1 MADSRVQGAFA
12 GSDDGQVPTMTMTSD
27 ALQSFLPRLRG
38 SGRTSVPRTLAAR
51 DSVRVGATALRGMVV
66 LSAVVGA
73 VGGIMIALALLCLT
87 TMVMLGLFGGAFFAL
102 PVLHAFSGK

>member
-1 MADSRVQGAFA
+1 M
-12 GSDDGQVPTMTMTSD
+12 
-27 ALQSFLPRLRG
+27 
-38 SGRTSVPRTLAAR
+38 
-51 DSVRVGATALRGMVV
+51 RVGATALRGMVV